1 MWASYDTV
9 CDGAKAKHGPED
21 VLFNTICFDVDAL
34 ADCKLKKKQSSRIL
48 ERR

>member
-34 ADCKLKKKQSSRIL
+34 ADSKF
-48 ERR
+48 